1 MAETMNAG
9 CTLESTTSRQYTTAF
24 YLMRLS
30 RRAPLGK
37 SSEIRVFLGLIG
49 KNYRRI
55 IKPNPRINGFL
66 KMQSGV
72 PALANM
78 ATKKRKSDAGEEG
91 DQPGKRAK
99 VSVGITSSILKE
111 EAPFPRGGA
120 SVLTPLEHKQ
130 IKIQAKEDVLFE
142 QNTGKKAPRHDF
154 DDEDTDE
161 LSEAEVQGAVEPK
174 PKKGKTSKRQKKD
187 GASMTQEKTLRVESL
202 SYKVRVSAPSSKSQ
216 LTTS

>member
-1 MAETMNAG
+1 M
-9 CTLESTTSRQYTTAF
+9 
-24 YLMRLS
+24 
-30 RRAPLGK
+30 
-37 SSEIRVFLGLIG
+37 
-49 KNYRRI
+49 
-55 IKPNPRINGFL
+55 NGFL
-66 KMQSGV
+66 KVQGCV
-72 PALANM
+72 PAHANM
-78 ATKKRKSDAGEEG
+78 AMKKRKSDAEEEG
-91 DQPGKRAK
+91 DRPGKRTK
-99 VSVGITSSILKE
+99 PSVSVTSSILKE

-142 QNTGKKAPRHDF
+142 HNTGKKAPRHAF

-161 LSEAEVQGAVEPK
+161 LSEAEIEGAVEPK

-187 GASMTQEKTLRVESL
+187 GASITQEKTLRIESL